1 MQTQPDTTDTAETT
15 DQQEKID
22 PKEDWTGR
30 NIYVPDDGP
39 DLLEAFDGE
48 FDRLQYECDW
58 QIRKQTHY
66 YPVLIKVGVDDLRK
80 MDGNDFTACVEDLGL
95 R

>member
-1 MQTQPDTTDTAETT
+1 MEAQQDTPDTPAQAEQQDT
-15 DQQEKID
+15 ID

-30 NIYVPDDGP
+30 NIYVPDDDP

-48 FDRLQYECDW
+48 FDRFQYECDW
-58 QIRKQTHY
+58 EIRKQTHY
-66 YPVLIKVGVDDLRK
+66 YPVLIRVGVDDLQE
-80 MDGNDFTACVEDLGL
+80 MDGNEFTACVEELNL